1 MVDTSIFPSVTFR
14 CLEDEFWTIAEG
26 SERLSS
32 FLNCT
37 HEQFMKRFNNSF
49 VPILD
54 PPEKPLFDTLQ
65 LSLIEGKMTTCS
77 VVKDESGLKVRLDAL
92 PVERLLSAT
101 SYMKVGLFQLSSN
114 SKIQNANENFYR
126 LIGYSEEAFVRKYE
140 NDLISLTG
148 PLTKN
153 TLETVSLGF
162 PEEEKRVLFFSVG
175 ETAGFCME
183 IDADIHDELQLYR
196 QSLAQNGYLVW
207 EYDLAKKQ
215 VLGHE
220 FKSDDLETL
229 RPLHER
235 LEDGEL
241 SCQETV
247 FLSNGDSNSTCY
259 HIRYTKKKDKA
270 LAIAL
275 DLSGIPSACRST
287 FFEDQFSAS
296 RHKDLLTLVKAN
308 LSHDHLIKLQQHG
321 IDLVQGTLP
330 ETYSQWVK
338 QNSAS
343 MVSEEDKK
351 KFEETFSLEGLLK
364 AVSDGKNSVFM
375 EFRKRDEFGVIR
387 WLEHRTMLTYE
398 PESKNVYAVGIAK
411 YITEK
416 KKFELGLEEKAI
428 RDKDSGFYDRN
439 TSAMMISYALKN
451 VLDAKSSYVF
461 AMIDIKGLRQVS
473 SPVKHSLVPH
483 LAQLLRMGIHDR
495 CIIGRYDSSRFLVF
509 FGEVDSISQVRH
521 RLEEISRMI
530 SNAYLFVPVSMT
542 FWSNIGFMSGKYGE
556 MAQYQELLEKAF
568 LALDKANEKGRNQV
582 VSYNLEKGIFPA
594 TVYQSSNSLDENA
607 QGVLLGCM
615 DATLS
620 SENLDSTLPLVLSQ
634 LGMYYKARRVCL
646 LTQEKSGMLEISAS
660 WEIAGSKHSVGLFE
674 TDPFENIPTVQELV
688 YLEKDDFSL
697 SVPCFAGSSLSLGRL
712 KVWGME
718 KGYLVVVDPNTS
730 DLSVLGHS
738 LQLISSE
745 MTKRRLLDRQEYLV
759 YHDPI
764 TGLLNYNGYT
774 QYTSTL
780 REDSLS
786 SLGLVLVDIN
796 NLREMNK
803 NLGKEYGNE
812 IVSLVSVKIQSLFPD
827 CSWFRIS
834 GDEFVIICQ
843 DLTYESFNKRVATF
857 SADIEKEKPNAVLV
871 GQAWSENDMHVSVL
885 FSQANIVLDARRQNT
900 LDRSSRQADFH
911 LAINALV
918 EAINR
923 GEYVVFLQPKV
934 NSLSSKVCG
943 AEALIRKLDPKLGVV
958 SPSRFIA
965 QMEKDGL
972 VKFIDLF
979 VFRQVCQT
987 IRHWMDEGTPLLP
1000 ISLNFSRVTLL
1011 DEDLIPSM
1019 LRIKDEYQV
1028 DSKYVEIEITESFGA
1043 LERNL
1048 VKKVVQAISDAGF
1061 CICIDDFGSEYS
1073 NLSTLTSLPLGI
1085 LKLDKSLIDNLCT
1098 STNSQV
1104 FVDGFIS
1111 ICRKLGILTVAEG
1124 VETEN
1129 QRNLVIEM
1137 GCDMIQ
1143 GYFYDKPISIG
1154 SFEQKYM
1161 AEK

>member
-26 SERLSS
+26 SERLSLFLDCTQEQ
-32 FLNCT
+32 FLN
-37 HEQFMKRFNNSF
+37 RFGTSF
-49 VPILD
+49 VSVLD
-54 PPEKPLFDTLQ
+54 PPKKPQLDTMQ
-65 LSLIEGKMTTCS
+65 ISLVNGKLTSCS
-77 VVKDESGLKVRLDAL
+77 VLKDESGVSVRLDTL
-92 PVERLLSAT
+92 PVEGLLLASGV
-101 SYMKVGLFQLSSN
+101 MKVGLFQLSSKN
-114 SKIQNANENFYR
+114 KIQNANADFYK
-126 LIGYSEEAFVRKYE
+126 LIGYSEEAFLRKYN
-140 NDLISLTG
+140 NDLVSLTG

-153 TLETVSLGF
+153 ALETVPLVLS
-162 PEEEKRVLFFSVG
+162 EEEKRVLFFSVG
-175 ETAGFCME
+175 ETAGFCIE
-183 IDADIHDELQLYR
+183 IDADRHEELQLYR

-207 EYDLAKKQ
+207 EYDLVRKQ
-215 VLGHE
+215 LQGHA
-220 FKSDDLETL
+220 FSPADLDTL
-229 RPLHER
+229 RPLHQR
-235 LEDGEL
+235 LEDGENT
-241 SCQETV
+241 CQQTV
-247 FLSNGDSNSTCY
+247 FLSSGNSESSCY
-259 HIRYTKKKDKA
+259 HVRYTKSKDKA
-270 LAIAL
+270 LAIAMDVSAL
-275 DLSGIPSACRST
+275 PSSYRSS
-287 FFEDQFSAS
+287 FFEDQFGIS
-296 RHKDLLTLVKAN
+296 RHKDLLTLIKAN
-308 LSHDHLIKLQQHG
+308 LSQDHLIKLQQHG
-321 IDLVQGTLP
+321 IDLVQETLP
-330 ETYSQWVK
+330 ETYSQWVS
-338 QNSAS
+338 QNVAS
-343 MVSEEDKK
+343 MVSEEDKN
-351 KFEETFSLEGLLK
+351 KFEKTFNLEGLLK
-364 AVSDGKNSVFM
+364 AAMDGKHSVSM
-375 EFRKRDEFGVIR
+375 EYRKRDEFGVIR
-387 WLEHRTMLTYE
+387 WLEHRAMLTYE
-398 PESKNVYAVGIAK
+398 PESKNVYSIGISK

-451 VLDAKSSYVF
+451 TLDAKSSYVF

-483 LAQLLRMGIHDR
+483 LAQLLRLALTDR

-509 FGEVDSISQVRH
+509 FGEADSLSQVRH
-521 RLEEISRMI
+521 KLEEISRMI
-530 SNAYLFVPVSMT
+530 SNAYLFVPVSLS

-568 LALDKANEKGRNQV
+568 LSLDKANEKGRNQV
-582 VSYNLEKGIFPA
+582 LSFNSDIGLFPEA
-594 TVYQSSNSLDENA
+594 VYQSSNSLDENA

-660 WEIAGSKHSVGLFE
+660 WEILGSKHSVGLFE
-674 TDPFENIPTVQELV
+674 IDPFESIPKLQELV
-688 YLEKDDFSL
+688 YLKKEDFTL
-697 SVPCFAGSSLSLGRL
+697 PLPCFAGSALSIGKL

-718 KGYLVVVDPNTS
+718 KGYLVVVDPNTC

-759 YHDPI
+759 YHDPA

-796 NLREMNK
+796 NLRDMNK
-803 NLGKEYGNE
+803 NFGKEYGNE
-812 IVSLVSVKIQSLFPD
+812 IVSLVAVKIQSLFPD

-834 GDEFVIICQ
+834 GDEFVIICP
-843 DLTYESFNKRVATF
+843 DLTYESFNKRVSTL
-857 SADIEKEKPNAVLV
+857 SIDIEKEKPNAVLV
-871 GQAWSENDMHVSVL
+871 GQSWSENDLHVSVL
-885 FSQANIVLDARRQNT
+885 FNQANIVLDARRQNT

-911 LAINALV
+911 LAIQTLV

-943 AEALIRKLDPKLGVV
+943 AEALIRKLDPKLGLV

-987 IRHWMDEGTPLLP
+987 LRHWMDEGTPLLP

-1011 DEDLIPSM
+1011 DDDLIASM
-1019 LRIKDEYQV
+1019 LRIKEEYQV

-1073 NLSTLTSLPLGI
+1073 NLSTLTSLPLGV

-1111 ICRKLGILTVAEG
+1111 ICRKLGILTIAEG

-1143 GYFYDKPISIG
+1143 GYFYDKPISIE